1 MVRKLLLS
9 LLACVVSLV
18 ATASQFEIALN
29 TLNDNASNRVI
40 VVAHRGDWRGAPENS
55 LHAIENCIDMGV
67 DMVEID
73 LQRTLDGH
81 LVLMHDFDVNRTSNG
96 LGRVCDLT
104 LEQIKNLRLKNGMG
118 RVTTVQI
125 PTLEEVFALTRGK
138 ILINID
144 KGYDYFKQVYA
155 LAQHMGML
163 NQIVI
168 KSGHSLE
175 KVQRENSDV
184 LAHSIYMPVINLN
197 SDNAQQMIDEWLS
210 IKPVAIECC
219 FSQCGEREL
228 AMMKQIQACGVR
240 VWVNSLWAS
249 LCAGHDD
256 DVAIYDHNTRDSWQ
270 WILDAGATIVQTD
283 CPALFINYLESQN
296 RH

>member
-1 MVRKLLLS
+1 MKRLPILFFAL
-9 LLACVVSLV
+9 VVSLV
-18 ATASQFEIALN
+18 ATAGQFENALKV
-29 TLNDNASNRVI
+29 LNDPTSKQVI

-55 LHAIENCIDMGV
+55 LPAIEHCIEMGV

-81 LVLMHDFDVNRTSNG
+81 LVLMHDFDVNRTTNG
-96 LGRVCDLT
+96 KGRVCDLT
-104 LEQIKNLRLKNGMG
+104 LEQIKALRLKNGMG
-118 RVTTVQI
+118 RVTSVQV
-125 PTLEEVFALTRGK
+125 PTIEDVFSITRGK

-144 KGYDYFKQVYA
+144 KGYDYFLQVCA
-155 LAQHMGML
+155 LAQQMGML
-163 NQIVI
+163 DQIVI

-175 KVQRENSDV
+175 KVQRENADV
-184 LAHSIYMPVINLN
+184 LALSIYMPVINLN

-210 IKPVAIECC
+210 VKPVAIECC
-219 FSQCGEREL
+219 FSQCGDCEL
-228 AMMKQIQACGVR
+228 AMMKKIQASGVK

-256 DVAIYDHNTRDSWQ
+256 DIAIFDHNTRDSWQ
-270 WILDAGATIVQTD
+270 WILDAGATIIQTD
-283 CPALFINYLESQN
+283 RPTQLIDYLHNQS